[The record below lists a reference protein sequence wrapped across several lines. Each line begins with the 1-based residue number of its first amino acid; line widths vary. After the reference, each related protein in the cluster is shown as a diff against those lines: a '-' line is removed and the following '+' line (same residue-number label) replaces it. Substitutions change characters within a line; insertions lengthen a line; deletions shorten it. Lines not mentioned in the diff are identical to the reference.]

1 MNINYSKVNE
11 IENQILQLYKS
22 LEKKVEELNLSL
34 AEQKEEYEN
43 KIGGL
48 EKQLELNAELFKNL
62 NINIE
67 KLTKE
72 NGLLKEH
79 SAPIKEY
86 LAVMK
91 LNEKLIF
98 ELLNKDYVNV
108 SEKEVHNEKPF
119 IEDELMESPKLSLE
133 EIVEL
138 LTIDQWLSISNW
150 IRTSDILT
158 NNVPKKNRYIN
169 NINALIDY
177 KRRMKNPT
185 PGERQMAK
193 DIYSFAV
200 EKGFEI

>member
-34 AEQKEEYEN
+34 SEQKEEYEN

-98 ELLNKDYVNV
+98 ELLDKNYSAINEEKNYEIEENDFCNENV
-108 SEKEVHNEKPF
+108 STNEYDF
-119 IEDELMESPKLSLE
+119 N
-133 EIVEL
+133 
-138 LTIDQWLSISNW
+138 SISTEKW
-150 IRTSDILT
+150 DEISGFYIK
-158 NNVPKKNRYIN
+158 NNFDRLYSSRRKLFLKSIKEISECKNNNKVPKEMD
-169 NINALIDY
+169 LIRF
-177 KRRMKNPT
+177 K
-185 PGERQMAK
+185 E
-193 DIYSFAV
+193 IISFYS
-200 EKGFEI
+200 EKKL